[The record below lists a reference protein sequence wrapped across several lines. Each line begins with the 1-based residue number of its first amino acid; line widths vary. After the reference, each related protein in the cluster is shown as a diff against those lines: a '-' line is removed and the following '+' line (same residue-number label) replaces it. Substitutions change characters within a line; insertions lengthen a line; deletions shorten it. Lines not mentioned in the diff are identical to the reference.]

1 MNDVYT
7 GSIFIDLI
15 VLLVL
20 MFLFARHEADW
31 EPTTARSGVHFYYL
45 NPKAI
50 IVFLP
55 QFALCRLLMSWYWGF
70 SQVLILLLFFLPLT
84 PLLHRFFY
92 VPWRKAF
99 LIAGCFLGYMIFI
112 AVAIHRERAADEE
125 ASRID
130 PAEEFRLERERSRE
144 EGESSP

>member
-31 EPTTARSGVHFYYL
+31 EPTTARSGVFFYYL

-92 VPWRKAF
+92 VPWRKAL
-99 LIAGCFLGYMIFI
+99 LIAGCFLGYMMVI
-112 AVAIHRERAADEE
+112 AVAIHKERAADEE
-125 ASRID
+125 ASRTG
-130 PAEEFRLERERSRE
+130 PVGEFLQELERSRE

>member
-1 MNDVYT
+1 MEYLCANPWT
-7 GSIFIDLI
+7 DLF

-50 IVFLP
+50 IIFWP
-55 QFALCRLLMSWYWGF
+55 QFVLCRI
-70 SQVLILLLFFLPLT
+70 LIGLEILHGALALLLFFLPLA

-92 VPWRKAF
+92 VSWRKAF
-99 LIAGCFLGYMIFI
+99 LIAGCFLVYMMVI
-112 AVAIHRERAADEE
+112 AVALHKERAAEE
-125 ASRID
+125 TTSPID
-130 PAEEFRLERERSRE
+130 LEEVLGRSRDRPAP
-144 EGESSP
+144 SP

>member
-1 MNDVYT
+1 MEYLYANPWT
-7 GSIFIDLI
+7 DLF

-50 IVFLP
+50 IIFWP
-55 QFALCRLLMSWYWGF
+55 QFVLCRI
-70 SQVLILLLFFLPLT
+70 LIGLEILHGALALLLFFLPLA

-99 LIAGCFLGYMIFI
+99 LIAGCFLVYMMVI
-112 AVAIHRERAADEE
+112 AVALHKERAAEE
-125 ASRID
+125 TTSPID
-130 PAEEFRLERERSRE
+130 LEEVLGRSRDRPAP
-144 EGESSP
+144 SP

>member
-1 MNDVYT
+1 MEYLYANPWT
-7 GSIFIDLI
+7 DLF

-50 IVFLP
+50 IIFWP
-55 QFALCRLLMSWYWGF
+55 QFVLCRI
-70 SQVLILLLFFLPLT
+70 LIGLEILHGALALLLFFLPLA

-92 VPWRKAF
+92 VSWRKAF
-99 LIAGCFLGYMIFI
+99 LIAGCFLVYMMVI
-112 AVAIHRERAADEE
+112 AVALHKERAAEE
-125 ASRID
+125 TTSPID
-130 PAEEFRLERERSRE
+130 LEEVLGRSRDRPAP
-144 EGESSP
+144 SP